1 MPEKEW
7 EKFKFAIVMMGRPQV
22 IQEEEY
28 IVNLAD
34 FRPLPNQ
41 CKYMIIHKKKLFK
54 YFIKL

>member
-7 EKFKFAIVMMGRPQV
+7 EKFKFAIVVLGRPQV
-22 IQEEEY
+22 LQEDEY

-41 CKYMIIHKKKLFK
+41 CKYHL
-54 YFIKL
+54 